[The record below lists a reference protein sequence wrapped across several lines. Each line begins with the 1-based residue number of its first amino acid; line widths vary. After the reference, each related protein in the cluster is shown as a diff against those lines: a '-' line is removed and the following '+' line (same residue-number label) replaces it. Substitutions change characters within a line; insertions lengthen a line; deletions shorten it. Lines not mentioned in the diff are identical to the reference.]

1 MSKNSKQPIRS
12 SLAETLDEEDKNDMP
27 PGGPIA
33 YENVLELKNRNLR
46 SDILED
52 KQEID
57 T

>member
-1 MSKNSKQPIRS
+1 
-12 SLAETLDEEDKNDMP
+12 LAETLDEKEDKNDMPP